1 MDKERKAAQSI
12 LVHSEL
18 VAQFAASYFLFSFLI
33 LLPENKLFQVYFNI
47 QISRLDPNFQSPRCF
62 KKKKI
67 SWSHVKY
74 PVKVLIFLPYLLRY
88 LNKTQRGVWSHTD
101 TNNENLW
108 GNLQL
113 LIQEALAPLHFLEPV
128 GLFCKAGPCR
138 LCPGATARG
147 DGGRSSSSLLWAGE
161 GVQLFQ
167 QLSCVVGYCLALLK
181 LVTHPL
187 SAHP

>member
-1 MDKERKAAQSI
+1 M
-12 LVHSEL
+12 
-18 VAQFAASYFLFSFLI
+18 
-33 LLPENKLFQVYFNI
+33 
-47 QISRLDPNFQSPRCF
+47 
-62 KKKKI
+62 
-67 SWSHVKY
+67 KY

-101 TNNENLW
+101 MNNGNLW

-187 SAHP
+187 SAHPWVIQAPVGSNLYSIGVIFERNEVNECDKLQYFKD